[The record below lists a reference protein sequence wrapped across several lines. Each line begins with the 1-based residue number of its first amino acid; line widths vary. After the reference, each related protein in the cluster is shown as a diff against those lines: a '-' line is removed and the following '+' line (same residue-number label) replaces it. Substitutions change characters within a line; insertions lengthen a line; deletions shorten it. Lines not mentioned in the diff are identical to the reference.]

1 MVHPNDFFYHH
12 FPKPFHVFE
21 LLPGAVNITHCLIRD
36 LFSKLIKVIF
46 FFISTINKI
55 ISLSIALL
63 CAIALVKHRPL
74 VEKNVIVAIQ
84 EVIISLNTPLTYF
97 FFLHLFFCHQTLLFV
112 IPIPARVFISP
123 FIGMRLRQ
131 PRTLHQFHTE

>member
-1 MVHPNDFFYHH
+1 MCLKTRCVITRDFT
-12 FPKPFHVFE
+12 V
-21 LLPGAVNITHCLIRD
+21 
-36 LFSKLIKVIF
+36 IKVC
-46 FFISTINKI
+46 FFISTIDKI
-55 ISLSIALL
+55 ISVSIALL

-84 EVIISLNTPLTYF
+84 EVIISLWPEYTSDL
-97 FFLHLFFCHQTLLFV
+97 FFLSPLFFATKTLLFV

-123 FIGMRLRQ
+123 YIGMRLRQ